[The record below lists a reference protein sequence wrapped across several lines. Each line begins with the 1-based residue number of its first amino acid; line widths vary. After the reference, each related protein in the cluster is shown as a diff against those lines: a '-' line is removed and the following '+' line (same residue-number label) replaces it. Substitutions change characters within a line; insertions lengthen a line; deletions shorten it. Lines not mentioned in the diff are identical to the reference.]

1 MPDSSASAGDPTA
14 PTVLAADQRRVNHLR
29 LAVVI
34 GVLAFFFLVV
44 PGLALGGAIDAS
56 SLNRLGRYLAFA
68 LVAVGID
75 LVWGYTGM
83 LSLCQALFFCLGGY
97 CMGMHLCLA
106 EGGGDVRQ
114 EFHNIPAFFYFNDVT
129 TLPLFWEP
137 FRSRTFAIVAGLV
150 LPAAFAGLFGFF
162 IFRSRVKGVYFSI
175 ITQALAWAAL
185 LAFNNQKLLL
195 GGTNG
200 MTNFYKPL
208 NSTFPWILGLYLAT
222 ATVLLLAYLGA
233 RHLVHSR
240 AGRVLVAIRDNES
253 RLRFS
258 GFQPVHYKVFVFA
271 VGALLAAI
279 GGMLYA
285 PQTGVIGP
293 SDMNIEVHIMMV
305 IWVAVGGR
313 GRLWGAVLGA
323 LLVNYAY
330 SCLTSDLP
338 SAWPFL
344 QGTLFLLVVLLF
356 PDGCVKLWDR
366 FEERFRSRE
375 RALLALLPLA
385 LVVVFLFAEGLGL
398 TRLWGGFH
406 ALWNLHVPLGVAVPL
421 KYLLLAAAVAGVVTL
436 DWWLGRTRVPAA
448 APVAKLETAS

>member
-1 MPDSSASAGDPTA
+1 MSRIHPAASLPVNGPDPR
-14 PTVLAADQRRVNHLR
+14 LARLR
-29 LAVVI
+29 LGVI
-34 GVLAFFFLVV
+34 IAVLAFFFLAV
-44 PGLALGGAIDAS
+44 PALALGGAIDPS

-68 LVAVGID
+68 LVAIGID

-106 EGGGDVRQ
+106 EGGGDVRP
-114 EFHNIPAFFYFNDVT
+114 EFHDIPAFFYFNDITV
-129 TLPLFWEP
+129 LPAFWQP
-137 FRSRTFAIVAGLV
+137 FRSRTLAIIAVLVVPATFAA
-150 LPAAFAGLFGFF
+150 LFGYV

-175 ITQALAWAAL
+175 VTQALAWAAL

-200 MTNFYKPL
+200 MTNFYKPM

-222 ATVLLLAYLGA
+222 ATILLLAYLGA
-233 RHLVHSR
+233 RHLVRSR

-271 VGALLAAI
+271 VGALLAAV

-293 SDMNIEVHIMMV
+293 SDMNIDVHIMMV

-313 GRLWGAVLGA
+313 GRLWGALLGA

-366 FEERFRSRE
+366 FEERLLARE
-375 RALLALLPLA
+375 RAWLALLPLA
-385 LVVVFLFAEGLGL
+385 LVVVFLFTEGLGL
-398 TRLWGGFH
+398 TRLWGTFH
-406 ALWNLHVPLGVAVPL
+406 GYWNLRVPLGVAVPL
-421 KYLLLAAAVAGVVTL
+421 KYLLLGAALAGVVAL
-436 DWWLGRTRVPAA
+436 DWWLGRPRPTSGATAATLEPA
-448 APVAKLETAS
+448 P